1 MPSPNGVG
9 NLVASYGTDP
19 IGYLDPGNWPTDPNY
34 TLFTPDHLVFP
45 YLLYDL
51 DIEYLWNNGQLQ
63 APVSPEEIDL
73 RPDQMLPAGRQ
84 ASPSIQV
91 AAPYGRKIVRFNVS
105 RRGVMPVVP
114 YAWPQ
119 IPNEILVYATTKLHA
134 PVTAEDGMSLIY
146 QVQGLYVY
154 NLLQPYWQTDN
165 LMTGGATDVSS
176 PDPNANV
183 LPPDNYWNGFTN
195 LL

>member
-1 MPSPNGVG
+1 MS
-9 NLVASYGTDP
+9 ASYP
-19 IGYLDPGNWPTDPNY
+19 IGQLVPNPSSLGTQYYDPTYWPTDPNY

-51 DIEYLWNNGQLQ
+51 DIEYIWDNGQLQ
-63 APVSPEEIDL
+63 APVSPQDESLPVSET
-73 RPDQMLPAGRQ
+73 LPANRQ
-84 ASPSIQV
+84 ATPSIQV
-91 AAPYGRKIVRFNVS
+91 AAPYGRKIVRFNVA

-119 IPNEILVYATTKLHA
+119 VSNEILVYAITKPYA
-134 PVTAEDGMSLIY
+134 PKMAEDGMSRIY
-146 QVQGLYVY
+146 QVSGLYIY

-165 LMTGGATDVSS
+165 IMTGGATDVCTDS
-176 PDPNANV
+176 PNQNI